1 MKDYKTTIYE
11 YNGED
16 SLTID
21 FEEKEIVLSCRDR
34 MEDKHLQAMMN
45 AIDGVIYIRNEAITE
60 E

>member
-11 YNGED
+11 HNGED
-16 SLTID
+16 RLTID